1 MIGSFNALGWFDTM
15 TTVFSTLA
23 VILLV
28 ASVVIFFYTKHL
40 LHKWHGEHKSHS
52 HAGHGAEPAHAPAVH
67 VPVPENNVV
76 ADQMEEPQPVGLQN
90 EWDRIRANAESIR
103 ESEWKL
109 SIIEADKLVDDVL
122 KQLGYPGESMGER
135 LMMIK
140 LDELT
145 SLQDLWD

>member
-15 TTVFSTLA
+15 TTVFLTLTI
-23 VILLV
+23 VLLV
-28 ASVVIFFYTKHL
+28 ASVIIFFYTKYL
-40 LHKWHGEHKSHS
+40 LRMWHGEHKV
-52 HAGHGAEPAHAPAVH
+52 HAPAH
-67 VPVPENNVV
+67 IPGPEPEIMVGP
-76 ADQMEEPQPVGLQN
+76 AEEPQESQTVGLQK
-90 EWDRIRANAESIR
+90 EWDRIKTNAESIR

-140 LDELT
+140 L
-145 SLQDLWD
+145 